1 MLNIFKNK
9 REEKHDHD
17 AKIFNYDRI
26 NENIF
31 IGNNMCCSA
40 MLDEMLVKEG
50 IYADIS
56 LEEKLADNPVGAKA
70 FLWVP
75 IVDHNGPTL
84 ENIKITN
91 AFIRSVVDTN
101 QKVYVHCKN
110 GHGRAPTI
118 VISYLMSTGMSYDD
132 AYKLVKNKR
141 PVIHLD
147 IKQETFL
154 KSLEQ

>member
-56 LEEKLADNPVGAKA
+56 LEEKFGRCARAWVRHKLKPDTTSSTISRCQFQNSRRLLRTPMRRSHRSEERRVGK
-70 FLWVP
+70 
-75 IVDHNGPTL
+75 
-84 ENIKITN
+84 E
-91 AFIRSVVDTN
+91 
-101 QKVYVHCKN
+101 C
-110 GHGRAPTI
+110 
-118 VISYLMSTGMSYDD
+118 
-132 AYKLVKNKR
+132 
-141 PVIHLD
+141 
-147 IKQETFL
+147 
-154 KSLEQ
+154 